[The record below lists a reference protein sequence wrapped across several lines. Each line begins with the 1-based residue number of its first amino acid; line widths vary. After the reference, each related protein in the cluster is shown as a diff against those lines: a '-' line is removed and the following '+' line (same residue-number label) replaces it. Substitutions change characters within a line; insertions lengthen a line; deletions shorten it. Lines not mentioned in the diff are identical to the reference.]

1 MTDAEIQK
9 FGADIATAIRARG
22 QQIADIAKVQKLG
35 SGANLIVDA
44 FEQAA
49 QVAELRT
56 QFARMDA
63 AKPVRRWA

>member
-22 QQIADIAKVQKLG
+22 HQIADIAKAQKLG

-56 QFARMDA
+56 QFARMNA
-63 AKPVRRWA
+63 GKARS